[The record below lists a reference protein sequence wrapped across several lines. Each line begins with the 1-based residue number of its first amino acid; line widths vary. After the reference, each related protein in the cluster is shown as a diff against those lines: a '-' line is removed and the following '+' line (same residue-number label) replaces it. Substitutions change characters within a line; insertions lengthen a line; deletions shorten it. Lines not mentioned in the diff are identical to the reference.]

1 MKIYSEMELGLS
13 NQDSNMYIIAVELEY
28 TGTLYSLQM
37 HRSIQ

>member
-1 MKIYSEMELGLS
+1 MELGYRIK
-13 NQDSNMYIIAVELEY
+13 NSNMYIIAVELEY